1 MDAEYGQRYRDLYAR
16 HWWWRAR
23 EAALLD
29 TLKAIA
35 PVGSRHWILDVGCGD
50 GLFFDR
56 LHEMGEVEGIEPDAS
71 LVDPQGAHRHRIHIQ
86 PFDDRFRPSANYS
99 LILMLDVL
107 EHLEDPVAALRHAAS
122 LLTETGRLVITVP
135 AFRILWTNHDVINHH
150 PRRATPNRRSG
161 PLARGAASHRPRRVL
176 VSVDLSREDRDRIG
190 RTRCFGSRPRRRLFL
205 RRGST
210 GGFSRCTPCR
220 ARGTA
225 RPRTSQTA
233 LPGSSLLVV
242 CRASPM
248 APLGDR

>member
-1 MDAEYGQRYRDLYAR
+1 VDAEYGQRYRDLYAR

-35 PVGSRHWILDVGCGD
+35 PVGARHWILDVGCGD

-150 PRRATPNRRSG
+150 RTRYTKPTFRT
-161 PLARGAASHRPRRVL
+161 LARGAGLRIDREEYWFQWTCPAKIATGLAERVFRIAPSPPTVPPAWINRPLYTLSRVERRVL
-176 VSVDLSREDRDRIG
+176 GPL
-190 RTRCFGSRPRRRLFL
+190 RPPF
-205 RRGST
+205 
-210 GGFSRCTPCR
+210 
-220 ARGTA
+220 
-225 RPRTSQTA
+225 
-233 LPGSSLLVV
+233 GSSLLVV
-242 CRASPM
+242 CRAESDG
-248 APLGDR
+248 PLGPMSDDR